1 MSTES
6 EVMTK
11 GTLVDG
17 RYEIRERLGQG
28 GMGMVYR
35 ALDKKLNQMVALKVL
50 LHGTGSERSKEERRR
65 RFMHEIY
72 AINEV
77 EHRNVVHIQEF
88 GFFRDTPYMV
98 MELLKG
104 RDLNRILKEN
114 GDLLPIDYCVDVM
127 LVVSAAIQA
136 CHDRGVIHRDL
147 KPGNVMVIE
156 SDSGH
161 GWDVKVVDFSISKAA
176 SDLTRDGQIVGTP
189 NYLSPEQVSGKAV
202 PATDQYALALLLYVC
217 LTKRHPFEDLDGLPL
232 IRAIERGEIKKPRT
246 FRPDIPEELE
256 QIILKAMHVDPEQRF
271 GRMREFGQ
279 KIWPFG
285 SQLGQ
290 GVWRKYYFE
299 TPLEYR
305 PRNDATRST
314 TGIPLVLQIAQG
326 KVPMSAATVVV
337 DFQRT
342 TAVQGGNAT
351 GQSGTTTMDDP
362 DARAAAEADAG
373 ATSGSVKTLDDPEA
387 RPFATALPSSPSSSQ
402 WPESSSQ
409 ARGASNSNHGKR
421 KRAATRNVAL
431 IAAGLGLAMVGIFA
445 AGRAVRRPSV
455 TAAPITVQAREQPAA
470 PAVPPPLPPSVTV
483 SKPTS
488 SPGTAPEKGAAAEA
502 AAASAPADSHEEK
515 SKRGEH
521 AHARR
526 KAAKPADWA
535 TDPSGNPI
543 PPM

>member
-1 MSTES
+1 
-6 EVMTK
+6 
-11 GTLVDG
+11 
-17 RYEIRERLGQG
+17 
-28 GMGMVYR
+28 
-35 ALDKKLNQMVALKVL
+35 
-50 LHGTGSERSKEERRR
+50 
-65 RFMHEIY
+65 
-72 AINEV
+72 
-77 EHRNVVHIQEF
+77 
-88 GFFRDTPYMV
+88 
-98 MELLKG
+98 
-104 RDLNRILKEN
+104 
-114 GDLLPIDYCVDVM
+114 
-127 LVVSAAIQA
+127 
-136 CHDRGVIHRDL
+136 
-147 KPGNVMVIE
+147 
-156 SDSGH
+156 
-161 GWDVKVVDFSISKAA
+161 
-176 SDLTRDGQIVGTP
+176 
-189 NYLSPEQVSGKAV
+189 
-202 PATDQYALALLLYVC
+202 
-217 LTKRHPFEDLDGLPL
+217 
-232 IRAIERGEIKKPRT
+232 
-246 FRPDIPEELE
+246 
-256 QIILKAMHVDPEQRF
+256 
-271 GRMREFGQ
+271 
-279 KIWPFG
+279 
-285 SQLGQ
+285 
-290 GVWRKYYFE
+290 
-299 TPLEYR
+299 
-305 PRNDATRST
+305 
-314 TGIPLVLQIAQG
+314 
-326 KVPMSAATVVV
+326 MSAATVVV

-409 ARGASNSNHGKR
+409 TRGASNSNHGKR

-431 IAAGLGLAMVGIFA
+431 IAAGLGLAMVGIFT